1 MPNKADFETTFEN
14 LKSIL
19 EPYAGK
25 LVVAADTDRDYKLNV
40 NHVMKNKQQ
49 LFFGGVSRGKSYVS
63 FHLMPVYALPELS
76 KTMSPELRRRMQGK
90 SCFNFSS
97 PDEKLF
103 KELSKLTKIG
113 FTKFTNKKFYTKF

>member
-1 MPNKADFETTFEN
+1 MPNKADFETTFER

-25 LVVAADTDRDYKLNV
+25 LVVAADTNRNYMLNV
-40 NHVMKNKQQ
+40 NHIMKNKHQ
-49 LFFGGVSRGKSYVS
+49 LFFGGVNLGKSYVS

-76 KTMSPELRRRMQGK
+76 KSISPELRRRMQGK

-103 KELSKLTKIG
+103 KELAKLTKIG
-113 FTKFTNKKFYTKF
+113 FTQFTNKKFYTQF